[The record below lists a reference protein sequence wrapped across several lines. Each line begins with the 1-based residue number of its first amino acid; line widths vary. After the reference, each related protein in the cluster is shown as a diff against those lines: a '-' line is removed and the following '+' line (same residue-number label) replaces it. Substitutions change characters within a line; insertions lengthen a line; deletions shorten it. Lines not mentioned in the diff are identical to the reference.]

1 MQESMKARRDR
12 KRRAQVLSLWL
23 RRPPAKRTGSDVLMF
38 YSELFTSRPE
48 LLKQGEGDP
57 YQQLKVDLHGHIEG

>member
-12 KRRAQVLSLWL
+12 
-23 RRPPAKRTGSDVLMF
+23 KRTGSDVLMF